1 MEKCARQ
8 PEDSFT
14 STDISIR
21 PSGVSVRYGDDPQ
34 TNQLFLDAMEEI
46 GLDADDRVLERA

>member
-46 GLDADDRVLERA
+46 GLDADDLVLERA